1 MDAAADAINTNRK
14 DLCLCINPYF
24 LCYSAT
30 YGSNAIDL
38 ALFIALVTILWCL
51 AQAPVI
57 LLGNILPLS
66 VVYFFNLP
74 RSL

>member
-38 ALFIALVTILWCL
+38 ALFIALVTIL
-51 AQAPVI
+51 
-57 LLGNILPLS
+57 
-66 VVYFFNLP
+66 
-74 RSL
+74 